1 MFTQK
6 IVLRVNGTKLNIHIQ
21 LGLIFINEYLDRVSI
36 VQIEDEEGPGGWLAR
51 VSLCPGARR
60 RPLRWHL
67 WRRAVSAQLGGRRQS
82 RPSAEDP
89 PRPRVPPRRPAGS
102 APSFSVLTWKT
113 LTQHSFPGSP
123 QRPLWGGR
131 ASSPE
136 SGHAGTQ
143 LGPGD
148 VCGVAASRGA
158 GRWPRAV
165 NPAAAPQATGG
176 RRVFAGDGWTGKR
189 GRWLRPEPGVRGP
202 RPRGC
207 RTPSRRPARGERGLG
222 RRPWRRPRVVV
233 ALRGAR
239 SSVSGGGLLCVGC
252 RFSGT
257 KWDCEYSCVSVPRS
271 SFLELNSRA

>member
-1 MFTQK
+1 MSIWTASASCRSRMRRGLGAGWPACPFALGRGGGRCAGTCGGEQCPHSSAERGRAAR
-6 IVLRVNGTKLNIHIQ
+6 LRRTP
-21 LGLIFINEYLDRVSI
+21 R
-36 VQIEDEEGPGGWLAR
+36 GPG
-51 VSLCPGARR
+51 
-60 RPLRWHL
+60 
-67 WRRAVSAQLGGRRQS
+67 RQ
-82 RPSAEDP
+82 
-89 PRPRVPPRRPAGS
+89 PAGS

-113 LTQHSFPGSP
+113 LIQHSFPGSP

-148 VCGVAASRGA
+148 VCGVAACRGA

-176 RRVFAGDGWTGKR
+176 RRVFAGDGWSGKR
-189 GRWLRPEPGVRGP
+189 GRWLRPEPGARGP

-207 RTPSRRPARGERGLG
+207 RTPSRRPVRGECGLG
-222 RRPWRRPRVVV
+222 RRPWRRPCVIV

-239 SSVSGGGLLCVGC
+239 SSVPGAAYCVWGVVF
-252 RFSGT
+252 RELSGT
-257 KWDCEYSCVSVPRS
+257 VSIAV
-271 SFLELNSRA
+271 SRYQEALFSN